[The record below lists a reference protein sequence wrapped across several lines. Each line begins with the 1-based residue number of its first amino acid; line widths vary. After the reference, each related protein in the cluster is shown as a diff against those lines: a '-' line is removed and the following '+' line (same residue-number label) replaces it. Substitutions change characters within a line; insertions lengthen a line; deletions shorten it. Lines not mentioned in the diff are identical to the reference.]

1 MAIISGVSSVSGRAT
16 AVLKALPLR
25 IQYDL
30 RVLGGSEGVGSDPGS
45 LTNSSLIALIN
56 INFINYQLNGFYL
69 MFHRRKR
76 YTVFNFTVK

>member
-45 LTNSSLIALIN
+45 D
-56 INFINYQLNGFYL
+56 
-69 MFHRRKR
+69 RKS
-76 YTVFNFTVK
+76 VV